1 MVCDLSLTCNL
12 LATFGNLFLKPSL
25 SLTLSN
31 IDGVSASKRSRVDPF
46 SSLDQ
51 HDPQKNA

>member
-46 SSLDQ
+46 
-51 HDPQKNA
+51 HP